1 MKGRLSLLFDFDG
14 TLADTRPHII
24 RLFNVLARRYG
35 FRRLD
40 EDDPGL
46 RDLTMLQLLQRLGV
60 SIARVPA
67 LVREVRDQMR
77 AVMPEVRPFDGVV
90 DTLHALRQGG
100 VELGLVTSNERAN
113 VDAFAE
119 RHALPPFRAVAT
131 GSSLF
136 GKARLIKKVARRV
149 SGGGRVYYVGDE
161 ARDIE
166 AAQRATVGTI
176 AVSWGFNSRELL
188 ARLGPDHLVDDPRQL
203 VELVRALEL
212 TERP

>member
-1 MKGRLSLLFDFDG
+1 MRGRLSLLFDFDG
-14 TLADTRPHII
+14 TLADTRPHLI

-46 RDLTMLQLLQRLGV
+46 RDLTMRQLLQRLGV

-67 LVREVRDQMR
+67 LVREVRDEMR
-77 AVMPEVRPFDGVV
+77 SLMPEVRPFDGMV
-90 DTLHALRQGG
+90 DTLHALRSSG

-113 VDAFAE
+113 VEAFSE
-119 RHALPPFRAVAT
+119 QHALPPFGAVAT

-136 GKARLIKKVARRV
+136 GKARLIKKVARRMPE
-149 SGGGRVYYVGDE
+149 GRLVYYVGDE
-161 ARDIE
+161 SRDIE
-166 AAQRATVGTI
+166 AAQKATVGTI

-188 ARLGPDHLVDDPRQL
+188 AKLGPDHIVDDPRQL
-203 VELVRALEL
+203 MELVQALGV
-212 TERP
+212 PVD